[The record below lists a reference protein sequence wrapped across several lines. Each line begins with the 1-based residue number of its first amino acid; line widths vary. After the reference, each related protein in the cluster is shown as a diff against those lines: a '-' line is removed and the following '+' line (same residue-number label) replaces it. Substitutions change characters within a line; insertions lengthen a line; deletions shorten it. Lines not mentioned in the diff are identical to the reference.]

1 MKKKVLG
8 IAVVVTFAIVAT
20 IGFMTTQKGGSDS
33 KMFSNVEALAA
44 GEGSVTITCC
54 AGFFGKSPSDATKE
68 GPEIT
73 CKVEW

>member
-44 GEGSVTITCC
+44 GEGSVITSCC
-54 AGFFGKSPSDATKE
+54 IGLFGGCHESASKK
-68 GPEIT
+68 GPEVT
-73 CKVEW
+73 CIIER